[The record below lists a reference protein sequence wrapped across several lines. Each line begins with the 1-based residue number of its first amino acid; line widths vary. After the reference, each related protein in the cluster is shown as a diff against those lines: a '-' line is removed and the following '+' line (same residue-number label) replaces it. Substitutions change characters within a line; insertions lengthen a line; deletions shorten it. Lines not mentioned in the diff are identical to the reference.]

1 MVPATDVWRCI
12 SFEPLEWYD
21 FKNALESVQLDLFCL
36 LIIGSVGMSNSD
48 LSNQPPSN
56 PSLGRR
62 TFLRH
67 SVISIGA
74 TVQEFVKHRDA
85 PSPIKEEQPVPE
97 KTGWLRPPGAVDEDL
112 FLERCTGCAD
122 CVEACPHDAIQ
133 TLPRNDTPVIF
144 PGESPCKLC
153 EDLPCIGACT
163 TEALLPVADRFQ
175 VNMGVAK
182 VFSKICTAEAGCNA
196 CVSKCPTEAL
206 SMDFASY
213 HIRVDDSVCVGCGI
227 CQYICGTVNDRSAI
241 RIVSR

>member
-1 MVPATDVWRCI
+1 M
-12 SFEPLEWYD
+12 
-21 FKNALESVQLDLFCL
+21 
-36 LIIGSVGMSNSD
+36 
-48 LSNQPPSN
+48 
-56 PSLGRR
+56 
-62 TFLRH
+62 FLRH
-67 SVISIGA
+67 SAISIGA

-85 PSPIKEEQPVPE
+85 PSPRKKEQPVPE
-97 KTGWLRPPGAVDEDL
+97 KTEWLRPPGAVDEEL

-133 TLPRNDTPVIF
+133 VLLSNDTPVIY

-153 EDLPCIGACT
+153 DDLPCIGACT
-163 TEALLPVADRFQ
+163 TEALLPVANRFQ

-182 VFSKICTAEAGCNA
+182 VLTKMCTAGTGCNA

-227 CQYICGTVNDRSAI
+227 CQYICGTVNDRAAI
-241 RIVSR
+241 RIFPR

>member
-1 MVPATDVWRCI
+1 
-12 SFEPLEWYD
+12 
-21 FKNALESVQLDLFCL
+21 
-36 LIIGSVGMSNSD
+36 MSDSH
-48 LSNQPPSN
+48 LPNQPSSN
-56 PSLGRR
+56 PTLGRR
-62 TFLRH
+62 MFLRQ
-67 SVISIGA
+67 SAISIGA
-74 TVQEFVKHRDA
+74 TVHEFVKHRDA
-85 PSPIKEEQPVPE
+85 PSPIKKEQPVPE
-97 KTGWLRPPGAVDEDL
+97 KTGWLRPPGAVEEKL

-122 CVEACPHDAIQ
+122 CIEVCPHDAIQ
-133 TLPRNDTPVIF
+133 VLSSNDTPVIY

-182 VFSKICTAEAGCNA
+182 VWAKMCTAETGCNA
-196 CVSKCPTEAL
+196 CVSRCPTDAL